1 MKIAFIGAGQM
12 AEAIISGLVE
22 KEEVQAQAIYAT
34 NKHDP
39 EQLQR
44 LTDTY
49 GIKTS
54 EDVKEA
60 VSESDVVI
68 IAVKPKDKDAALSE
82 IKALLPQSTLVISV
96 MAGVPTATIEAQLNA
111 GVKVIR
117 TMPNTSAK
125 IGLGATALARGRFAD
140 DASIDTAAF
149 IFNAVGITEEIAEK
163 DMHAITAVSGSGPA
177 YFYYMVEAMMEE
189 AVALGLSETVSEAFI
204 YQTILGASHMLQEID
219 LPPAVLRENIT
230 SPNGTTEAGLKAL
243 DQLKVKQAIRQAVK
257 AAHDRSITLGKGE

>member
-22 KEEVQAQAIYAT
+22 KERVQAQAIFAT

-44 LTDTY
+44 LTATY

-54 EDVKEA
+54 DDVKEA
-60 VSESDVVI
+60 LTASDVVI
-68 IAVKPKDKDAALSE
+68 IAVKPKDKAAALAE
-82 IKALLPQSTLVISV
+82 IKTSLPQSTLVISV
-96 MAGVPTATIEAQLNA
+96 MAGVTTAAIEEQLNQ

-125 IGLGATALARGRFAD
+125 IGRSATALSRGRFAD
-140 DASIDTAAF
+140 DAAIATAAF
-149 IFNAVGITEEIAEK
+149 IFNAVGITEEIDEK

-204 YQTILGASHMLQEID
+204 YQTILGASHMLHETD
-219 LPPAVLRENIT
+219 VSPAELRKNIT
-230 SPNGTTEAGLKAL
+230 SPNGTTAAGLNTL
-243 DQLKVKQAIRQAVK
+243 DQLDVKQAIRQAVK
-257 AAHDRSITLGKGE
+257 AAHNRSIALGKGE